1 MKINEIV
8 KTEKTSMKY
17 HISKGCQYYTEASV
31 WERTICKVEL
41 STWKVLSS
49 SRICMVSIFFP

>member
-41 STWKVLSS
+41 ST
-49 SRICMVSIFFP
+49 